1 MKKQLII
8 ATVLTLLVIF
18 IIKIFLTQK
27 EHDDEPKGKLTI
39 TGSSSMQELC
49 DDLATNF
56 MKLHPNIEVVKS
68 GLGSAEA
75 VRAVQQN
82 ICQIGDLSRELNK
95 DENPEKYNRRILATD
110 GIAICIN
117 VKNPVENISS
127 KQLQEIFSGKITN
140 WASVGGCNAD
150 IVTIGRDSASG
161 SRTVFEKKA
170 DLKNKCKYALIQ
182 DSNGKVKYKIL
193 NDQNAIGYIS
203 FSVVDKNIKPLKI
216 DGIEPTFE
224 NILNESYRFKHP
236 LIQITKKDSFDEIVN
251 IWFDFVY
258 SQSGIKIIE
267 ANKLLAAK
275 PPAK

>member
-95 DENPEKYNRRILATD
+95 DENPLNNKL
-110 GIAICIN
+110 
-117 VKNPVENISS
+117 ENLEWVSS
-127 KQLQEIFSGKITN
+127 KENNNYGN
-140 WASVGGCNAD
+140 H
-150 IVTIGRDSASG
+150 
-161 SRTVFEKKA
+161 KK
-170 DLKNKCKYALIQ
+170 Q
-182 DSNGKVKYKIL
+182 
-193 NDQNAIGYIS
+193 
-203 FSVVDKNIKPLKI
+203 
-216 DGIEPTFE
+216 
-224 NILNESYRFKHP
+224 HP
-236 LIQITKKDSFDEIVN
+236 
-251 IWFDFVY
+251 Y
-258 SQSGIKIIE
+258 SGI
-267 ANKLLAAK
+267 
-275 PPAK
+275 